1 MSRLVWCRLPVL
13 GKAVLLFVGIGFA
26 VQILGVIFNKKSP
39 ALERAGPP
47 LPVSGDAP
55 TSCSPRTQVM
65 FLKTHKTA
73 SSTLLN
79 MLYRFGD
86 ARNLSF
92 ALPVGYQ
99 LGYPRPF
106 HARYVKGYRNCSGQT
121 FSIMCNHMR
130 FYQPEV
136 QKIMPRDTFYFSIL
150 RDPASLAES
159 AYSYYKNSCPAFQGS
174 RAIDDFIADP
184 WRYYLPR
191 LPNSHY
197 ARNLMWFDFGLE
209 GHGGEFSL
217 PLARTGV
224 ATVERSFH
232 LLLLA
237 EHFDES
243 LVLLRH
249 ALCWTLDDVVSFP
262 LNSRSGEAKARLSPD
277 QLRRLREWNALDWF
291 LYSSFNQTFWERVE
305 AFGRD
310 RMAREL
316 EELRER
322 RRELQGLCLSQ
333 GGIPVEGR
341 KIRDRELQPFQYGQA
356 KIMGYML
363 HPGLDAST
371 RETCLRMVI
380 PELQYKD
387 LLDAKQF
394 PKRDTGGR
402 GAGGEQ
408 QGLAHPGTGRE
419 VGTDTQETMGKGEA
433 DSERNA
439 TLTGLAR

>member
-1 MSRLVWCRLPVL
+1 
-13 GKAVLLFVGIGFA
+13 
-26 VQILGVIFNKKSP
+26 
-39 ALERAGPP
+39 
-47 LPVSGDAP
+47 
-55 TSCSPRTQVM
+55 M

-79 MLYRFGD
+79 VLYRFGD
-86 ARNLSF
+86 TRNLSF

-99 LGYPRPF
+99 LGYPEQF
-106 HARYVKGYRNCSGQT
+106 HARYVKGYRNCSSQV
-121 FSIMCNHMR
+121 FNIMCNHLR

-136 QKIMPRDTFYFSIL
+136 QKVMPVDTFYFSIL

-159 AYSYYKNSCPAFQGS
+159 AFSYYKSSCPAFQGS

-184 WRYYLPR
+184 RRYYQPR
-191 LPNSHY
+191 LHNNHY
-197 ARNLMWFDFGLE
+197 ARNLLWFDFGLE

-217 PLARTGV
+217 PVARRGV
-224 ATVERSFH
+224 ASVERSFH
-232 LLLLA
+232 LVLLA

-249 ALCWTLDDVVSFP
+249 ALCWALDDVVSFP
-262 LNSRSGEAKARLSPD
+262 LNSRDGETKARLSPF
-277 QLRRLREWNALDWF
+277 QWRRLREWNALDWF
-291 LYSSFNQTFWERVE
+291 LYSSFNRTFWDRVE

-341 KIRDRELQPFQYGQA
+341 KIPDRELQPFQYGQA

-363 HPGLDAST
+363 HPGLDNST
-371 RETCLRMVI
+371 RETCLRMII

-394 PKRDTGGR
+394 PKRDVGGR
-402 GAGGEQ
+402 GAGEEQ
-408 QGLAHPGTGRE
+408 RGGSHPGTGRE
-419 VGTDTQETMGKGEA
+419 VGGRGTRETMGKGEA

-439 TLTGLAR
+439 TLTGQAR